1 METHHSLC
9 AIIALSYRTSHF
21 RSKKLARLVAERV
34 ASIGRRD
41 PSRVVVLAEENV
53 SLNLIALGADCDHVV
68 RPHGVL
74 STDKKILA
82 DMLTLLRLSGFMNE
96 FRFFLVAPS
105 ARAEDEVDI
114 LCSLGVLRESVCV
127 IPVDDN

>member
-21 RSKKLARLVAERV
+21 RSKTLGKLVAERV
-34 ASIGRRD
+34 VAIGRRD
-41 PSRVVVLAEENV
+41 PARVVVLAEENV
-53 SLNLIALGADCDHVV
+53 SRSLTALGADCDHAV
-68 RPHGVL
+68 RPQGILSSDREVL
-74 STDKKILA
+74 A
-82 DMLTLLRLSGFMNE
+82 EMLTLLRLSGFMNE
-96 FRFFLVAPS
+96 FRFFLVVPS